1 MNAQR
6 RPNPLHRMPGRSLL
20 VSLALMLCVCTSV
33 RASGGLDP
41 VFSSYDAIPGRPL
54 VIAVRP
60 DRGSRPPS
68 AVTLRFPDGREVE
81 GEVAAV
87 RLTPPPPGPVRWLG
101 RGPSWTV
108 VTPRTARG
116 DTDSLAW
123 FVLVELPD
131 GVIGQE
137 IWLDGRPIT
146 LRWLPR
152 PELLAARFGFD
163 DTADDPAAGAFTNP
177 WASPLPEGWRERP
190 DLLAE
195 LGPAFDD
202 PTRRWRA
209 VLATTGLL
217 AEPEDRVGPITP
229 ELLRSGLVE
238 ASARVAP
245 IEERLLD
252 AIDAMQQARWRVALA
267 HVWAADPALSM
278 RLRHALA
285 GAAEFRTG
293 RLGSETVI
301 APVWAADAANAQ
313 ALRDDLL
320 DAATPAEQRR
330 AAAEAWLARQKRAV
344 LWVLDDAVG
353 TAPATLGAMWLAAGD
368 AGLFPLGHGETTG
381 RPDLLVTR
389 RMSVLRRAPI
399 DESGANTGTAGGYG
413 SGMGRSA
420 PAEPGIPAA
429 SVAFRLDGQ
438 IWRLPVLNAPTL
450 ATPPGVEIGPWHA
463 DQTMADWLDS
473 GAKPS
478 PAGNISGVL
487 TRRSGANAGGPG
499 WTLFFR
505 IRKADR
511 PDEAE
516 LRIWVG
522 PRTRPA
528 AVITAGVGG
537 RLEIQQFEPDRT
549 ELGLPTLVGAEVEAD
564 DGGRLIELEITLPE
578 GAIGPD
584 GVLHLGAEY
593 ENADGARVAWPLP
606 MMPWES
612 EPARRAIDTTAW
624 LGRLA
629 P

>member
-6 RPNPLHRMPGRSLL
+6 RPNPLQLMPGWSLGVACAIVL
-20 VSLALMLCVCTSV
+20 LTFTSV
-33 RASGGLDP
+33 RASAGLDP

-81 GEVAAV
+81 GEVAAI

-101 RGPSWTV
+101 RGPTWTV
-108 VTPRTARG
+108 VTPRTARAE
-116 DTDSLAW
+116 TDSLAW
-123 FVLVELPD
+123 FVLVDLPD

-137 IWLDGRPIT
+137 IWLDGRPIA

-152 PELLAARFGFD
+152 PELLAARFGFED
-163 DTADDPAAGAFTNP
+163 DADDPNASALTNP
-177 WASPLPEGWRERP
+177 WASPLPESWRERP

-195 LGPAFDD
+195 LEPAFAD

-209 VLATTGLL
+209 VLATTGLH
-217 AEPEDRVGPITP
+217 AGTDERVGPITP

-245 IEERLLD
+245 IERRLLD
-252 AIDAMQQARWRVALA
+252 AIDETQQARWRVALA
-267 HVWAADPALSM
+267 RVWSADPALSM

-285 GAAEFRTG
+285 GAAEFRAG
-293 RLGSETVI
+293 RLGGETIV
-301 APVWAADAANAQ
+301 APAWAADAANAQ
-313 ALRDDLL
+313 ILRDDLL
-320 DAATPAEQRR
+320 DAATPAEQHR
-330 AAAEAWLARQKRAV
+330 AAAESWLARQKQAAI
-344 LWVLDDAVG
+344 WVLDDAV
-353 TAPATLGAMWLAAGD
+353 TPTPATIGAMWLAAGD

-389 RMSVLRRAPI
+389 RMSILRRAPI
-399 DESGANTGTAGGYG
+399 DESDRAGR
-413 SGMGRSA
+413 SAAGMNRSA
-420 PAEPGIPAA
+420 PAA
-429 SVAFRLDGQ
+429 SVSFRLNGE
-438 IWRLPVLNAPTL
+438 IWRLPVLNAP
-450 ATPPGVEIGPWHA
+450 AEASPPGVEIGPWHA
-463 DQTMADWLDS
+463 DRTMAAWLDAD
-473 GAKPS
+473 AKPRPVRTITGMLS
-478 PAGNISGVL
+478 
-487 TRRSGANAGGPG
+487 RRSGATADGPG
-499 WTLFFR
+499 WVLFFR
-505 IRKADR
+505 IRDTDR
-511 PDEAE
+511 PDDAE
-516 LRIWVG
+516 LRIWIG

-537 RLEIQQFEPDRT
+537 RLEIQQFEPDQASTNRT
-549 ELGLPTLVGAEVEAD
+549 GLGRPTLVGAEVKAG
-564 DGGRLIELEITLPE
+564 DGGGLIELEITLPE
-578 GAIGPD
+578 GAIGAD

-593 ENADGARVAWPLP
+593 ENADGARVAWPHA
-606 MMPWES
+606 MMPWET

>member
-6 RPNPLHRMPGRSLL
+6 RPNPLRLMPGWSLGVACAIVL
-20 VSLALMLCVCTSV
+20 LTSTSV
-33 RASGGLDP
+33 RASAGLDP

-81 GEVAAV
+81 GEVAAI

-101 RGPSWTV
+101 RGPTWTV
-108 VTPRTARG
+108 VTPRTARAE
-116 DTDSLAW
+116 TDSLAW
-123 FVLVELPD
+123 FVLVDLPD

-137 IWLDGRPIT
+137 IWLDGRPIA

-152 PELLAARFGFD
+152 PELLAARFGFED
-163 DTADDPAAGAFTNP
+163 DADDPNASALTNP
-177 WASPLPEGWRERP
+177 WASPLPESWRERP

-195 LGPAFDD
+195 LEPAFAD

-209 VLATTGLL
+209 VLATTGLH
-217 AEPEDRVGPITP
+217 AGTDERVGPITP

-245 IEERLLD
+245 IERRLLD
-252 AIDAMQQARWRVALA
+252 AIDETQQARWRVALA
-267 HVWAADPALSM
+267 RVWSADPALSM

-285 GAAEFRTG
+285 GAAEFRAG
-293 RLGSETVI
+293 RLGGETIV
-301 APVWAADAANAQ
+301 APAWAADAANAQ
-313 ALRDDLL
+313 TLRDDLL
-320 DAATPAEQRR
+320 DAATPAEQHR
-330 AAAEAWLARQKRAV
+330 AAAESWLARQKQAAI
-344 LWVLDDAVG
+344 WVLDDAVAP
-353 TAPATLGAMWLAAGD
+353 TPATIGAMWLAAGD

-389 RMSVLRRAPI
+389 RMSILRRSPI
-399 DESGANTGTAGGYG
+399 DESDRAGG
-413 SGMGRSA
+413 SAAGMNRSA
-420 PAEPGIPAA
+420 PAA
-429 SVAFRLDGQ
+429 SVSFRLNGE
-438 IWRLPVLNAPTL
+438 IWRLPVLNAPAE

-463 DQTMADWLDS
+463 DRTMAAWLDAD
-473 GAKPS
+473 AKPRPVGTITGMLS
-478 PAGNISGVL
+478 
-487 TRRSGANAGGPG
+487 RRSGATVDGPG
-499 WTLFFR
+499 WMLFFR
-505 IRKADR
+505 IRDADR
-511 PDEAE
+511 PEDAE
-516 LRIWVG
+516 LRIWIG

-537 RLEIQQFEPDRT
+537 RLEIQQFEPGQASMNRT
-549 ELGLPTLVGAEVEAD
+549 SLGRPTLVGAEVKAG
-564 DGGRLIELEITLPE
+564 DGGGLIELEITLPE
-578 GAIGPD
+578 GAIGAD
-584 GVLHLGAEY
+584 GVLHIGAEY
-593 ENADGARVAWPLP
+593 ENADGARVAWPHA
-606 MMPWES
+606 MMPWET